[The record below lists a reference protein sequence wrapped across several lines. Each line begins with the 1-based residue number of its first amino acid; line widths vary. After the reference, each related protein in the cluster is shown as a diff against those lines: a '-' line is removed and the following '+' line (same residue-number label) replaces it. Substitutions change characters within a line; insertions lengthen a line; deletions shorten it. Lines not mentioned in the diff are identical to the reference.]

1 MLNNIIWIMK
11 NMNILTFSQK
21 YIIFFIVLFLIIPCT
36 NGQTSKK
43 KDKINLIF
51 LLGDWKGE
59 SNCVGNNPN
68 CHDEIV
74 VYHITNPGNKSDS
87 VTLAAD
93 KIINGNPELMGILEF
108 RYDSKMKTLV
118 NEFRKNS
125 YHGLWE
131 FNVSYKL
138 KTGTLTLLPDKQI
151 VRIIRV
157 TKVN

>member
-1 MLNNIIWIMK
+1 MGNI
-11 NMNILTFSQK
+11 NLLPSSQK
-21 YIIFFIVLFLIIPCT
+21 YIIFFIVLYLICPST
-36 NGQTSKK
+36 NGQTSIKK
-43 KDKINLIF
+43 YKTNLSF

-59 SNCVGNNPN
+59 SNCVGNNPS

-74 VYHITNPGNKSDS
+74 VYHITNPGNKPDS

-93 KIINGNPELMGILEF
+93 KIINGKPESMYILEF
-108 RYDSKMKTLV
+108 RYDGKKKTLV

-131 FNVSYKL
+131 YKVFDNL
-138 KTGTLTLLPDKQI
+138 MTGTLKLLPDKEI
-151 VRIIRV
+151 VRRIRV